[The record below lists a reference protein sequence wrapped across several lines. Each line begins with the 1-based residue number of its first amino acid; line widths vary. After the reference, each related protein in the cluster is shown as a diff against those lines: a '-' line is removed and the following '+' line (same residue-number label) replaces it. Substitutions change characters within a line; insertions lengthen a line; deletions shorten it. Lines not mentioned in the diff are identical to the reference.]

1 MSESMP
7 TPFECYLNAWRRYVD
22 FNGRSRRR
30 EYWFFVLFNV
40 LISIGL
46 GIIDGI
52 FGLGNMEM
60 GVGLLSSLYGLAVLL
75 PSLGYAVRRCH
86 DIGRSGLWLLLLVI
100 PFLGPLIILVFMLMD
115 SEPGSNDYGPNP
127 KGEEAVEE
135 V

>member
-1 MSESMP
+1 MAGTIP

-60 GVGLLSSLYGLAVLL
+60 GVGLLSTLYGLAVLL
-75 PSLGYAVRRCH
+75 PSLGYAVRRWQGMPL
-86 DIGRSGLWLLLLVI
+86 GRSRQLMVLVQKGVM
-100 PFLGPLIILVFMLMD
+100 PWVFLMSFWGMEIQ
-115 SEPGSNDYGPNP
+115 G
-127 KGEEAVEE
+127 
-135 V
+135 